1 MKHKKDIT
9 PDDIKA
15 CAKGQ
20 LKNKVEELHKSIK
33 GFFTDHHRN
42 LLRSLLRLINSLE
55 IEIENLNQRIHSVM
69 SSNKELIDQMSQC
82 PGLNEISSS
91 AILAELGITLETFP
105 TMEAISSWSG
115 VCPGNN
121 ESAGKRH
128 SGRSPVR
135 NHHLKTLLI
144 EAAWSAIKVKGSY
157 YKAKYYRLKARR
169 GSNKAIVAIAHRLL
183 KAIYHIIKNG
193 ASYQELGQ
201 GHLIRKDKVARLRR
215 LQKQA
220 QEFGFRLVPVNP

>member
-1 MKHKKDIT
+1 MSDVSPWIYY
-9 PDDIKA
+9 A
-15 CAKGQ
+15 LFFKGSTW
-20 LKNKVEELHKSIK
+20 V
-33 GFFTDHHRN
+33 
-42 LLRSLLRLINSLE
+42 
-55 IEIENLNQRIHSVM
+55 
-69 SSNKELIDQMSQC
+69 
-82 PGLNEISSS
+82 NEISSS

-105 TMEAISSWSG
+105 TMEALSSWSG

-201 GHLIRKDKVARLRR
+201 GHLIRKDKGARLRR